1 MNTYNVIT
9 LFPNL
14 IEEWKNIGIV
24 RQAIKNQL
32 VNIETTN
39 LREFGIGEYK
49 QVDDAPYGGGPGMVL
64 MPEPLDNA
72 INSSNSE
79 VNVFLTPSGEQ
90 LDETLLTKLL
100 SFKSINLIAGRYEG
114 FDQRILDI
122 HADYKVSIGHTVIS
136 GGEVPAMYLLEALIR
151 RIPGVLGNPDSLSKS
166 QLDEIKNNKSINYL
180 GHIDISK
187 ELHNYDVNLVMS
199 KYEGSSRILLESLYI
214 GLICISNNIPG
225 TTVLSSK
232 FSNSFFVND
241 NNIQEFKRNLNEIIN
256 NDAFLDST
264 QNEYFGNGADYNR
277 KLINE
282 NYTSIKIAA
291 AYNKIYQYLRGEI
304 ESYRSEFV

>member
-32 VNIETTN
+32 VNIQTTN

-90 LDETLLTKLL
+90 LDETLLIKLL

-136 GGEVPAMYLLEALIR
+136 GGEVPAMYMLEALIR
-151 RIPGVLGNPDSLSKS
+151 RIPGVLGNPDSLKHETFNDNKYDFPVYTRPETFKNQSVPEVLLSGNHK
-166 QLDEIKNNKSINYL
+166 DIEDWKKNNLK
-180 GHIDISK
+180 DI
-187 ELHNYDVNLVMS
+187 
-199 KYEGSSRILLESLYI
+199 
-214 GLICISNNIPG
+214 
-225 TTVLSSK
+225 
-232 FSNSFFVND
+232 
-241 NNIQEFKRNLNEIIN
+241 
-256 NDAFLDST
+256 
-264 QNEYFGNGADYNR
+264 
-277 KLINE
+277 
-282 NYTSIKIAA
+282 
-291 AYNKIYQYLRGEI
+291 
-304 ESYRSEFV
+304 

>member
-32 VNIETTN
+32 VNIQTTN
-39 LREFGIGEYK
+39 LREFGIGDYK
-49 QVDDAPYGGGPGMVL
+49 QIDDAPYGGGPGMVL

-90 LDETLLTKLL
+90 LEETLLIKLL
-100 SFKSINLIAGRYEG
+100 SFNSINLIAGRYEG

-122 HADYKVSIGHTVIS
+122 HADYQISIGHAVIS

-151 RIPGVLGNPDSLSKS
+151 RIPGVLGNSESLKYETFNNNKYDFPVYTRPEKFNDLSVPEVLLSGNHK
-166 QLDEIKNNKSINYL
+166 DIEEWKKNNLK
-180 GHIDISK
+180 DI
-187 ELHNYDVNLVMS
+187 
-199 KYEGSSRILLESLYI
+199 
-214 GLICISNNIPG
+214 
-225 TTVLSSK
+225 
-232 FSNSFFVND
+232 
-241 NNIQEFKRNLNEIIN
+241 
-256 NDAFLDST
+256 
-264 QNEYFGNGADYNR
+264 
-277 KLINE
+277 
-282 NYTSIKIAA
+282 
-291 AYNKIYQYLRGEI
+291 
-304 ESYRSEFV
+304 

>member
-32 VNIETTN
+32 VNIQTTN
-39 LREFGIGEYK
+39 LREFGIGDYK

-90 LDETLLTKLL
+90 LDETLLIKLL
-100 SFKSINLIAGRYEG
+100 SFNSINLIAGRYEG

-122 HADYKVSIGHTVIS
+122 HADYKISVGHAVIS
-136 GGEVPAMYLLEALIR
+136 GGEVPAMYVLEALIR
-151 RIPGVLGNPDSLSKS
+151 RIPGVLGNPDSLKFETFTNNKYDFPVYTRPETFNDLSVPEVLLSGNHK
-166 QLDEIKNNKSINYL
+166 DIEEWKKNNLK
-180 GHIDISK
+180 DI
-187 ELHNYDVNLVMS
+187 
-199 KYEGSSRILLESLYI
+199 
-214 GLICISNNIPG
+214 
-225 TTVLSSK
+225 
-232 FSNSFFVND
+232 
-241 NNIQEFKRNLNEIIN
+241 
-256 NDAFLDST
+256 
-264 QNEYFGNGADYNR
+264 
-277 KLINE
+277 
-282 NYTSIKIAA
+282 
-291 AYNKIYQYLRGEI
+291 
-304 ESYRSEFV
+304 

>member
-32 VNIETTN
+32 VNIQTTN

-90 LDETLLTKLL
+90 LDETLLIKLL
-100 SFKSINLIAGRYEG
+100 SFNSINLIAGRYEG

-122 HADYKVSIGHTVIS
+122 HADYKISVGHAVIS
-136 GGEVPAMYLLEALIR
+136 GGEVPAMYILEALIR
-151 RIPGVLGNPDSLSKS
+151 RIPGVLGNPDSLKFETFTNNKYDFPVYTRPETFNDLSVPEVLLSGNHK
-166 QLDEIKNNKSINYL
+166 DIEEWKKNNLK
-180 GHIDISK
+180 DI
-187 ELHNYDVNLVMS
+187 
-199 KYEGSSRILLESLYI
+199 
-214 GLICISNNIPG
+214 
-225 TTVLSSK
+225 
-232 FSNSFFVND
+232 
-241 NNIQEFKRNLNEIIN
+241 
-256 NDAFLDST
+256 
-264 QNEYFGNGADYNR
+264 
-277 KLINE
+277 
-282 NYTSIKIAA
+282 
-291 AYNKIYQYLRGEI
+291 
-304 ESYRSEFV
+304 

>member
-32 VNIETTN
+32 VNIQTTN

-72 INSSNSE
+72 IKSSNSE

-90 LDETLLTKLL
+90 LDETLLIKLL
-100 SFKSINLIAGRYEG
+100 SFKTINLIAGRYEG
-114 FDQRILDI
+114 FDQRILDM

-136 GGEVPAMYLLEALIR
+136 GGEVPAMYMLEALIR
-151 RIPGVLGNPDSLSKS
+151 RIPGVLGNSDSLKYETFNDNKYDFPVYTRPETFKNLSVPEVLLSGNHK
-166 QLDEIKNNKSINYL
+166 DIEDWKKNNLK
-180 GHIDISK
+180 DI
-187 ELHNYDVNLVMS
+187 
-199 KYEGSSRILLESLYI
+199 
-214 GLICISNNIPG
+214 
-225 TTVLSSK
+225 
-232 FSNSFFVND
+232 
-241 NNIQEFKRNLNEIIN
+241 
-256 NDAFLDST
+256 
-264 QNEYFGNGADYNR
+264 
-277 KLINE
+277 
-282 NYTSIKIAA
+282 
-291 AYNKIYQYLRGEI
+291 
-304 ESYRSEFV
+304 

>member
-32 VNIETTN
+32 VNIQTTN

-90 LDETLLTKLL
+90 LDETLLIKLL

-122 HADYKVSIGHTVIS
+122 HADYKISVGHAVIS
-136 GGEVPAMYLLEALIR
+136 GGEIPAMYILEALIR
-151 RIPGVLGNPDSLSKS
+151 RIPGVLGNPDSLKFETFTNNKYDFPVYTRPETFNNLSVPEVLLSGNHK
-166 QLDEIKNNKSINYL
+166 DIEEWKKNNLK
-180 GHIDISK
+180 DI
-187 ELHNYDVNLVMS
+187 
-199 KYEGSSRILLESLYI
+199 
-214 GLICISNNIPG
+214 
-225 TTVLSSK
+225 
-232 FSNSFFVND
+232 
-241 NNIQEFKRNLNEIIN
+241 
-256 NDAFLDST
+256 
-264 QNEYFGNGADYNR
+264 
-277 KLINE
+277 
-282 NYTSIKIAA
+282 
-291 AYNKIYQYLRGEI
+291 
-304 ESYRSEFV
+304 